1 MTTAVIRTGGKQ
13 YRVAQ
18 GDTVVVELL
27 AGDPGTKVEFTEV
40 LMLSGDSLK
49 VGKPTL
55 AGAKVSGEIVE
66 QGRGEKITTCK
77 FKRRKKYHRKMG
89 HRQELTAVKITGI
102 QG

>member
-1 MTTAVIRTGGKQ
+1 M
-13 YRVAQ
+13 AQ

-66 QGRGEKITTCK
+66 QGRGEKITTFK